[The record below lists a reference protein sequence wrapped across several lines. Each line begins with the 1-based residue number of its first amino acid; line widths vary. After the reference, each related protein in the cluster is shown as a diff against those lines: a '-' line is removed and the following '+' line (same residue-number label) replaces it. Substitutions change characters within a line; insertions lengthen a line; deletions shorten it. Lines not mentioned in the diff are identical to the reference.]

1 MHGDDGIGDKDSIRV
16 VPNGDGTVSFRDT
29 DKDMVMTVDT
39 NNHLVRKEDGT
50 GELTD
55 KEKFIIHI
63 LEVPKKVEGFKVE
76 KVSKDTIDLSW
87 NYPADSLFTDMVLS
101 YKKGTDENWTE
112 PRKLTSSE
120 MLEHFCTVTGLE
132 SNTKYNFKLQSIMQ
146 IDKGADG
153 KDRQFESPENA
164 ISAETNNE
172 TYISDKI
179 TIKNAKGGYVKT
191 YSEDG
196 KILTVTNDSSDKDI
210 LFKEVKFGQYDGVN
224 NGKVEIEIGNAY
236 VKKYHNAVV
245 QNFISKSYGKGI
257 KTGNQKNV
265 IMDGTTG
272 AGVWESVRVIPNGDD
287 KGTVSFLDSAASHV
301 VTVKDGQLSIDENR
315 DFKDLKNLTE
325 DDKFIIHIPTA
336 PSQVA
341 NFKVVS
347 DDKITES
354 TIDFSWDY
362 PADSLFTNMVLSY
375 KKVAD
380 KDENC
385 VKKDLTTDEMLG
397 HSCTV
402 TGLAKETE
410 YDFKLQSIMKID
422 GDVNGGIELKSP
434 DSEVKAATNAKPV
447 PTDPPGTGDV
457 DNTKLQAAYNE
468 YSAYKEADYKTEGW
482 TDFQNALANA
492 KIQLDKGNAA
502 SQADVN
508 NALKELNDAA
518 GKLVKTDGTKP
529 VTPPTGVADLDPN
542 AEYAIISK
550 TTGRALDAK
559 VLDGYNSNA
568 IMADVFYDS
577 KSKKI
582 ASANAKFSIEKGKSD
597 STVIIKEYF
606 EGQKYTLRL
615 ENNNERDFGFL
626 DKASRT
632 DDDAQF
638 FVEKTEKG
646 TFKIKSYKGRYATVD
661 SSSKGLFFKKDTK
674 LENAEEFTFVN
685 IDGFSSFDNSIS
697 IQSKS
702 NGKYVKTY
710 KSKGTA
716 LTVNGQKGDEGTVFS
731 KVVFGTNSTTASGE
745 EYVTA
750 SFVSK
755 DYENGIKSVIWDK
768 DAGNPDGAKLTQ
780 VITDEKKVGSEWESI
795 RIIPNGDGTVSF
807 RDSYFDRYITVQG
820 ISLACGKIAEGT
832 TRDKLTD
839 KEKFIIHTDSIPE
852 AVTDFKINDRTRT
865 KTTLDLTWKNPTC
878 IYTSAVIEQK
888 LASEADSQYKEIETL
903 GDEESY
909 TVTGLQQKTDYSFR
923 IRLDFS
929 NGTDTYSSEYAY
941 VSGSTIE
948 TDRPAAPSN
957 VHVKESADGVFELTW
972 DEVAGANGYN
982 VYQARSKYD
991 KEGYKLYSFV
1001 NGNKATI
1008 TTETGRDK
1016 YSYYF
1021 CVRALAGSDG
1031 SHVDSEESEIVSL
1044 ETEMF
1049 GEHTVFFAPTDDVKK
1064 IDKVLADIFKDDND
1078 FDKDAQFNGQQWQI
1092 YFKPGDYTETSCMY
1106 LGFYTSFN
1114 GLGKTPY
1121 DVKLNNIAIPAYL
1134 PSGELGGDGN
1144 NATCNFWRSAE
1155 NLSVMFTGNEQGKAK
1170 EGCRED
1176 REEDFNWAVAQAA
1189 PLRRVYSERPVA
1201 YDWNYGWAS
1210 GGYVADCYFVGAD
1223 SNGNSAGTASG
1234 QQFFTRNSRVEGNTY
1249 GTTLN
1254 NFFMGVEAENNLT
1267 SENGTALKNN
1277 NGYTNWGIAGN
1288 KDANG
1293 KIPQQVVTEITSTP
1307 KISEKPFL
1315 YLDKGEYKIFIP
1327 AVQENRIGI
1336 SWGEGKDN
1344 EGMGKGTSLSLS
1356 DFYIAK
1362 PSDTAKEI
1370 NAQIEA
1376 GKNIY
1381 FTPGIYHAEEPIVVN
1396 RENAIL
1402 LGSGMTSI
1410 IPDNDDMAM
1419 KVGDA
1424 DGIRIEGLIFDAGLS
1439 SKYLLQ
1445 VGGKK
1450 TNVSHSANPIV
1461 LQDLFFRVGG
1471 TTDVLTK
1478 ADDAMEI
1485 NCNDV
1490 ICDHFWIWRADHG
1503 AGVEWYGNESKHGL
1517 IVNGDNVN
1525 CYALFNEHFQ
1535 EYHTLWNG
1543 ENGATYFY
1551 QNETCYD
1558 PISQD
1563 AWMSH
1568 GGTVNGYSSYKVS
1581 NDVKNHYAVGLG
1593 VYNVFIYTGP
1603 LYDAKSIGIQL
1614 DNAIEVPNSENVLV
1628 ENACIQTFANDDGAL
1643 ARINHIVNGAGGSA
1657 SSGYNEET
1665 GERGESWSRKF
1676 LLYYNNGLAEYG
1688 KETDPAT
1695 FNFTNGNDPKDQR
1708 NQFIGTE
1715 KRTTENPVAEPEDEK
1730 IFLDRIEQLV
1740 KELSAAV
1747 ESDYTKNSWKNAEL
1761 EKALAKAREMI
1772 EIGKQ
1777 ILNGTYNDTSRLR
1790 RAANYNQYLIS
1801 KIQSEINKACTTLEA
1816 AGEKLVYIGDASRL
1830 NNVCNETI
1838 NEADYQKNDAWYAY
1852 LNALRK
1858 VEEIL
1863 KESEERDISTTKK
1876 VYELNQEIE
1885 AAYEAL
1891 RLARLELTGED
1902 FGLNVKEL
1910 KEAYD
1915 KYSAYKQSDYTSA
1928 SWAGF
1933 AKALADA
1940 RAELDKGTKAVQAD
1954 VDKALAALNAA
1965 AGKLVKASSGGST
1978 NLSKLKEAYNKYA
1991 AYKQSDYTSASW
2003 ADFAKA
2009 LADAKAELD
2018 KGDKAVQADVD
2029 KALAALNTAA
2039 GKLVKNSN
2047 NDNGGGS
2054 VIYPGGTSSI
2064 DKWLETMLYN
2074 ALANSNY
2081 SNADRDKILEAIA
2094 GLIDSKADMDE
2105 TQDKADALLDA
2116 INSIINSNSG
2126 TVQVE
2131 GIVLDKSSLSLDKEK
2146 KVVLNA
2152 TITPEDAT
2160 NKDIIWSSDNT
2171 KVATVDKNGTVKA
2184 AGKGTANITAT
2195 TADGLKTA
2203 VCKITVK
2210 VPATKVTM
2218 NTKKVY
2224 IVKGS
2229 TISLKAVMTPSG
2241 TTDKIKWSTSKSYVA
2256 TVKSG
2261 KVKAKKTGTAV
2272 ITAKASSGKK
2282 ATCKVYVVKKAKKAA
2297 SVKLDKKKVS
2307 IKKGGWILLS
2317 AVLKPESATDTVN
2330 WKSSNKKVASV
2341 DAYGFVKAKKKGK
2354 ATITVTTGNGKKVT
2368 CKVTVK

>member
-1 MHGDDGIGDKDSIRV
+1 MR
-16 VPNGDGTVSFRDT
+16 
-29 DKDMVMTVDT
+29 
-39 NNHLVRKEDGT
+39 
-50 GELTD
+50 
-55 KEKFIIHI
+55 
-63 LEVPKKVEGFKVE
+63 
-76 KVSKDTIDLSW
+76 LSW
-87 NYPADSLFTDMVLS
+87 
-101 YKKGTDENWTE
+101 
-112 PRKLTSSE
+112 
-120 MLEHFCTVTGLE
+120 
-132 SNTKYNFKLQSIMQ
+132 
-146 IDKGADG
+146 
-153 KDRQFESPENA
+153 
-164 ISAETNNE
+164 
-172 TYISDKI
+172 
-179 TIKNAKGGYVKT
+179 
-191 YSEDG
+191 
-196 KILTVTNDSSDKDI
+196 
-210 LFKEVKFGQYDGVN
+210 
-224 NGKVEIEIGNAY
+224 
-236 VKKYHNAVV
+236 
-245 QNFISKSYGKGI
+245 
-257 KTGNQKNV
+257 
-265 IMDGTTG
+265 
-272 AGVWESVRVIPNGDD
+272 
-287 KGTVSFLDSAASHV
+287 
-301 VTVKDGQLSIDENR
+301 
-315 DFKDLKNLTE
+315 
-325 DDKFIIHIPTA
+325 
-336 PSQVA
+336 
-341 NFKVVS
+341 
-347 DDKITES
+347 
-354 TIDFSWDY
+354 
-362 PADSLFTNMVLSY
+362 
-375 KKVAD
+375 
-380 KDENC
+380 
-385 VKKDLTTDEMLG
+385 
-397 HSCTV
+397 
-402 TGLAKETE
+402 
-410 YDFKLQSIMKID
+410 
-422 GDVNGGIELKSP
+422 
-434 DSEVKAATNAKPV
+434 
-447 PTDPPGTGDV
+447 
-457 DNTKLQAAYNE
+457 
-468 YSAYKEADYKTEGW
+468 TEGW

-492 KIQLDKGNAA
+492 KIQIDKGNAA
-502 SQADVN
+502 SQADVD
-508 NALKELNDAA
+508 NALKELNGAA

-529 VTPPTGVADLDPN
+529 VTPPTGVADIEN
-542 AEYAIISK
+542 GNYAIISK

-559 VLDGYNSNA
+559 KVSWENDLVADA
-568 IMADVFYDS
+568 IIHSESGKVG
-577 KSKKI
+577 
-582 ASANAKFSIEKGKSD
+582 SANALFEIKNTGKYGNAVMIICHVGEKTHPMMVQDDNNFAFIDEQDRDKEPSHFIIENTGNGTYRIKTYAKGKYAKID
-597 STVIIKEYF
+597 YETKKLLF
-606 EGQKYTLRL
+606 ENTA
-615 ENNNERDFGFL
+615 N
-626 DKASRT
+626 
-632 DDDAQF
+632 
-638 FVEKTEKG
+638 
-646 TFKIKSYKGRYATVD
+646 
-661 SSSKGLFFKKDTK
+661 
-674 LENAEEFTFVN
+674 NAEEFEFIKN
-685 IDGFSSFDNSIS
+685 PDMFDNSIS

-710 KSKGTA
+710 KSNGTA

-909 TVTGLQQKTDYSFR
+909 TVTGLQQKTDYSFK

-941 VSGSTIE
+941 VSGSTTE

-991 KEGYKLYSFV
+991 KEGYKFYSFV
-1001 NGNKATI
+1001 DGNKVTI

-1021 CVRALAGSDG
+1021 CVRALAGSGG
-1031 SHVDSEESEIVSL
+1031 SQVDSEESEIVSL

-1581 NDVKNHYAVGLG
+1581 NDVKNHYVVGLG

-1665 GERGESWSRKF
+1665 GERGESWSSKF

-1747 ESDYTKNSWKNAEL
+1747 ESDYTKNSWRNAEL
-1761 EKALAKAREMI
+1761 EKALAKARE
-1772 EIGKQ
+1772 
-1777 ILNGTYNDTSRLR
+1777 
-1790 RAANYNQYLIS
+1790 
-1801 KIQSEINKACTTLEA
+1801 
-1816 AGEKLVYIGDASRL
+1816 
-1830 NNVCNETI
+1830 
-1838 NEADYQKNDAWYAY
+1838 
-1852 LNALRK
+1852 
-1858 VEEIL
+1858 
-1863 KESEERDISTTKK
+1863 
-1876 VYELNQEIE
+1876 
-1885 AAYEAL
+1885 
-1891 RLARLELTGED
+1891 
-1902 FGLNVKEL
+1902 
-1910 KEAYD
+1910 
-1915 KYSAYKQSDYTSA
+1915 
-1928 SWAGF
+1928 
-1933 AKALADA
+1933 
-1940 RAELDKGTKAVQAD
+1940 
-1954 VDKALAALNAA
+1954 
-1965 AGKLVKASSGGST
+1965 
-1978 NLSKLKEAYNKYA
+1978 
-1991 AYKQSDYTSASW
+1991 
-2003 ADFAKA
+2003 
-2009 LADAKAELD
+2009 
-2018 KGDKAVQADVD
+2018 
-2029 KALAALNTAA
+2029 
-2039 GKLVKNSN
+2039 
-2047 NDNGGGS
+2047 
-2054 VIYPGGTSSI
+2054 
-2064 DKWLETMLYN
+2064 
-2074 ALANSNY
+2074 
-2081 SNADRDKILEAIA
+2081 
-2094 GLIDSKADMDE
+2094 
-2105 TQDKADALLDA
+2105 
-2116 INSIINSNSG
+2116 
-2126 TVQVE
+2126 
-2131 GIVLDKSSLSLDKEK
+2131 
-2146 KVVLNA
+2146 
-2152 TITPEDAT
+2152 
-2160 NKDIIWSSDNT
+2160 
-2171 KVATVDKNGTVKA
+2171 
-2184 AGKGTANITAT
+2184 
-2195 TADGLKTA
+2195 
-2203 VCKITVK
+2203 
-2210 VPATKVTM
+2210 
-2218 NTKKVY
+2218 
-2224 IVKGS
+2224 
-2229 TISLKAVMTPSG
+2229 
-2241 TTDKIKWSTSKSYVA
+2241 TDIKWH
-2256 TVKSG
+2256 
-2261 KVKAKKTGTAV
+2261 
-2272 ITAKASSGKK
+2272 
-2282 ATCKVYVVKKAKKAA
+2282 
-2297 SVKLDKKKVS
+2297 L
-2307 IKKGGWILLS
+2307 
-2317 AVLKPESATDTVN
+2317 
-2330 WKSSNKKVASV
+2330 
-2341 DAYGFVKAKKKGK
+2341 
-2354 ATITVTTGNGKKVT
+2354 
-2368 CKVTVK
+2368 